1 MKIQMNLIENLQEYI
16 INALELFH
24 VADEYGTHVK
34 EKAVLENKVKLK
46 LAFVSLVQAFEL
58 LLKCGLEQINLC

>member
-1 MKIQMNLIENLQEYI
+1 MKIQMNLIENSKDYV

-34 EKAVLENKVKLK
+34 EKTDRKETEYATKEVDI
-46 LAFVSLVQAFEL
+46 VSSRTT
-58 LLKCGLEQINLC
+58 